1 MSAPCEDLARILNGY
16 GDLVLGTNLFG
27 FELGFN
33 GDAEIDKQLAIL
45 DTGTASVDSYPIY
58 EHPTIQL
65 FFRGERAQRG
75 KDVFDWAD
83 PILKHILSLPETDQ
97 NGSGYAVFR
106 PLNGLNPLGRDENG
120 RFIYTANIYTFRTEV

>member
-65 FFRGERAQRG
+65 FFVVSVRKEARMFLTGPTP
-75 KDVFDWAD
+75 F
-83 PILKHILSLPETDQ
+83 
-97 NGSGYAVFR
+97 
-106 PLNGLNPLGRDENG
+106 
-120 RFIYTANIYTFRTEV
+120 